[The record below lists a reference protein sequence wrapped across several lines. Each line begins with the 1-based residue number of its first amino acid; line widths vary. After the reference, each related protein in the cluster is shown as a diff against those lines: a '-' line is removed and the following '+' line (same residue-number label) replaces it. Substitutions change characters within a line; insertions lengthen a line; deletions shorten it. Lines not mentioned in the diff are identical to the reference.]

1 MVGISRA
8 FWISRILPAAFR
20 TVKKR
25 YLVNPESNGR
35 ERNFNDA
42 PTAYQTQPED
52 LAAIVFTS
60 GSTGSP
66 KGVRYLHQTFDAQIN
81 ALKTVFAMQPGETDL
96 TTLPIFGLFNP
107 ALGITS
113 VLPEIDPRCPALA
126 DPVHLVH
133 ALVKHG
139 ITTAFASPIIG
150 RKVALACSKKG
161 LRFPSESILSCRCSC
176 SS

>member
-8 FWISRILPAAFR
+8 FWISRCICRLLFEQSKS
-20 TVKKR
+20 V
-25 YLVNPESNGR
+25 LVNPQSNGS

-96 TTLPIFGLFNP
+96 TTLPIFRSLQ
-107 ALGITS
+107 
-113 VLPEIDPRCPALA
+113 
-126 DPVHLVH
+126 
-133 ALVKHG
+133 
-139 ITTAFASPIIG
+139 
-150 RKVALACSKKG
+150 
-161 LRFPSESILSCRCSC
+161 SC
-176 SS
+176 SWDHLGSS